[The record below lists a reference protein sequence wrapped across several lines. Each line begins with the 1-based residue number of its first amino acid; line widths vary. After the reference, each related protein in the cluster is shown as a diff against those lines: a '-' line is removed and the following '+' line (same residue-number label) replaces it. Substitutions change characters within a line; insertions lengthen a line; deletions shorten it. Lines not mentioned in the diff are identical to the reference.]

1 MKGLL
6 RKDIYVLTRQMR
18 FFLLFLAIFALMP
31 GFNMAVFAI
40 AYTAMLPYTAMAYD
54 ERSKWSDLAAM
65 MPYTPGDIVFSKYL
79 LGWALVAS
87 ATALSLLPR
96 LLFGSIIP
104 SYTGSLSALFLS
116 FCVGLVVIAVTMP
129 LLFRFGVE
137 KGRVGIV
144 MLIIVV
150 SCGGAGLVQGIAEG
164 GSLPAN
170 ITTLTYLG
178 IPILAVVLT
187 TISLPLSVRLYR
199 YRLK

>member
-18 FFLLFLAIFALMP
+18 FFLLFLVVFALMP

-79 LGWALVAS
+79 LGWILVAS
-87 ATALSLLPR
+87 ATALALLPR
-96 LLFGSIIP
+96 LFLGWILP
-104 SYTGSLSALFLS
+104 SYTGSPSVFFLS
-116 FCVGLVVIAVTMP
+116 FCVGLIVIAVTMP

-137 KGRVGIV
+137 KGRMGMIILIV
-144 MLIIVV
+144 IV

-170 ITTLTYLG
+170 LTTLASLG

-187 TISLPLSVRLYR
+187 AVSLPLSARLYR
-199 YRLK
+199 HRLK